1 MLALLDYILIC
12 VGLLNNLHVSLC
24 IIISAQLAKCQ
35 PLASRLGWVLKLT
48 LTIKYGTIR
57 KGSNLSHWL
66 CGVLIK
72 ILRRILNITFA
83 TSFSISCWWWV
94 PEIVL
99 MKIYLLLFCHFVER
113 VCSCSPGHNLAARKN
128 LIINQIS
135 GLVGTEARPTSV
147 IEFTFSTWRWRKE
160 ALRILFH
167 LVVAVSILSW
177 SAAYCT
183 RSLVLIIGM
192 DKVRL
197 LVLTIVLK
205 QCISLKVWWKLRI
218 AALIYSWSCSRT
230 FSRRM

>member
-1 MLALLDYILIC
+1 MLALLDYTLIC
-12 VGLLNNLHVSLC
+12 VGLLNNLHVSLG
-24 IIISAQLAKCQ
+24 IIVCAQLAKWQ
-35 PLASRLGWVLKLT
+35 PLAWLGWVLKLT

-99 MKIYLLLFCHFVER
+99 MKICLLLFCHFVER

-147 IEFTFSTWRWRKE
+147 IKFTFSTWRWRKK

-192 DKVRL
+192 HKVWL

-205 QCISLKVWWKLRI
+205 QCISLKVWWKLWI
-218 AALIYSWSCSRT
+218 ALIYSWSSSRA